1 MARKAY
7 GSQGR
12 RTARGRGHAG
22 SAATDAAYGNGRAE
36 GSGLEA
42 ALSGVAAGTEGM
54 VLDLQRMIR
63 QPGVSARDEGLEE
76 CALLLG
82 SMLEDAGLDSEV
94 LHLKPG
100 GRVGRASGTRAGPP
114 PPPPPPPVV
123 FAERRSES
131 NPDKTL
137 LFYNHYDVQP
147 EEPVELWRYGPFDA
161 VRRGNRVYGRGAID
175 DKGEIAARIRAVGSY
190 IRETG
195 DVPCNIKFVIEGE
208 EEIGSGHLPRYL
220 SRYRRKFACDGVIW
234 EFGYVDPR
242 GRPVVGLGMKGLMFV
257 ELTARGPAGDAHSSL
272 AVLIKNP
279 AWRIVEALSTMR
291 RADGRITIPG
301 WYDDVRRLTARDV
314 RLLEAEEF
322 DEASFRR
329 EYGVDGFVGGLRGL
343 GAKKALAGA
352 ATCNIAGISSG
363 YSGSG
368 AKTVLPAVAVAKLD
382 FRLVPDMV
390 PSRQFGLIT
399 RHLEA
404 NGFAD
409 VRARML
415 HGEAAARTDPS
426 EQFVRNVRDAAS
438 ASFGSEP
445 VVCISNP
452 AAGPMHAFQKALGA
466 PCVSVGGTYVFSKI
480 HSPNE
485 FARVDLLKKTA
496 ACMCRIMDV
505 FGRQS

>member
-1 MARKAY
+1 MARKTY
-7 GSQGR
+7 GSQRR
-12 RTARGRGHAG
+12 RTARGHGHAG
-22 SAATDAAYGNGRAE
+22 SAADAADYGGRAK
-36 GSGLEA
+36 GPGLEA
-42 ALSGVAAGTEGM
+42 ALSGVAAGTEKM

-63 QPGVSARDEGLEE
+63 QPSVSARGEGLEE

-82 SMLEDAGLDSEV
+82 SMLEDVGLDSEV
-94 LHLKPG
+94 LYLKPG
-100 GRVGRASGTRAGPP
+100 RGRGGRASGTRAGPS
-114 PPPPPPPVV
+114 PPPPVV
-123 FAERRSES
+123 YAERRSES

-161 VRRGNRVYGRGAID
+161 VRRGNLVYGRGAID

-195 DVPCNIKFVIEGE
+195 DVPCNIKFVVEGE

-220 SRYRRKFACDGVIW
+220 TRYRRKFACDGVIW
-234 EFGYVDPR
+234 EFGYVGPR
-242 GRPVVGLGMKGLMFV
+242 GRPIVGLGMKGLMFI
-257 ELTARGPAGDAHSSL
+257 ELTARGPAMDAHSSL

-279 AWRIVEALSTMR
+279 AWRIVEALNTMR
-291 RADGRITIPG
+291 RPDGRITIPG

-322 DEASFRR
+322 DEASFRK
-329 EYGVDGFVGGLRGL
+329 EYGVDGFVGDVRGL

-352 ATCNIAGISSG
+352 PTCNIAGISSG

-409 VRARML
+409 MHARML

-426 EQFVRNVRDAAS
+426 EQLVRS
-438 ASFGSEP
+438 
-445 VVCISNP
+445 
-452 AAGPMHAFQKALGA
+452 
-466 PCVSVGGTYVFSKI
+466 
-480 HSPNE
+480 
-485 FARVDLLKKTA
+485 
-496 ACMCRIMDV
+496 
-505 FGRQS
+505 

>member
-1 MARKAY
+1 MARKTY
-7 GSQGR
+7 GSQRR
-12 RTARGRGHAG
+12 RTARGHGHAG
-22 SAATDAAYGNGRAE
+22 SAADAADYGGRAK
-36 GSGLEA
+36 GPGLEA
-42 ALSGVAAGTEGM
+42 ALSGVAAGTEKM

-63 QPGVSARDEGLEE
+63 QPSVSARDEGLEE

-82 SMLEDAGLDSEV
+82 SMLEDVGLDSEV
-94 LHLKPG
+94 LYLKPG
-100 GRVGRASGTRAGPP
+100 RGRGGRASGTRAGPS
-114 PPPPPPPVV
+114 PPPPVV
-123 FAERRSES
+123 YAERRSES

-161 VRRGNRVYGRGAID
+161 VRRGNLVYGRGAID

-195 DVPCNIKFVIEGE
+195 DVPCNIKFVVEGE

-220 SRYRRKFACDGVIW
+220 TRYRRKFACDGVIW
-234 EFGYVDPR
+234 EFGYVGPR
-242 GRPVVGLGMKGLMFV
+242 GRPIVGLGMKGLMFI
-257 ELTARGPAGDAHSSL
+257 ELTARGPAMDAHSSL

-279 AWRIVEALSTMR
+279 AWRIVEALNTMR
-291 RADGRITIPG
+291 RPDGRITIPG

-322 DEASFRR
+322 DEASFRK
-329 EYGVDGFVGGLRGL
+329 EYGVDGFVGDVRGL

-352 ATCNIAGISSG
+352 PTCNIAGISSG

-409 VRARML
+409 MHARML

-426 EQFVRNVRDAAS
+426 EQLVRS
-438 ASFGSEP
+438 
-445 VVCISNP
+445 
-452 AAGPMHAFQKALGA
+452 
-466 PCVSVGGTYVFSKI
+466 
-480 HSPNE
+480 
-485 FARVDLLKKTA
+485 
-496 ACMCRIMDV
+496 
-505 FGRQS
+505 

>member
-1 MARKAY
+1 MTRKAH
-7 GSQGR
+7 GPQR
-12 RTARGRGHAG
+12 RRAARGSGRAG
-22 SAATDAAYGNGRAE
+22 SAAGAADSDGRAK

-42 ALSGVAAGTEGM
+42 ALSGAAADTERM

-63 QPGVSARDEGLEE
+63 QPSVSARGEGLEE
-76 CALLLG
+76 CALLLA

-94 LHLKPG
+94 LYLKPG
-100 GRVGRASGTRAGPP
+100 DRGRRASGTRAGPSTP
-114 PPPPPPPVV
+114 SPPPPVV
-123 FAERRSES
+123 YAERRSES
-131 NPDKTL
+131 NPGKTL

-147 EEPVELWRYGPFDA
+147 EEPVDLWRHPPFGA

-220 SRYRRKFACDGVIW
+220 SRYRKKFACDGVIW

-242 GRPVVGLGMKGLMFV
+242 GRPIVGLGMKGLLFV
-257 ELTARGPAGDAHSSL
+257 ELTARGPARDAHSSL

-279 AWRIVEALSTMR
+279 AWRIVEALNTMR
-291 RADGRITIPG
+291 RPDGRITIPG
-301 WYDDVRRLTARDV
+301 WYDDVQRLTARDI

-322 DEASFRR
+322 DETSFMK
-329 EYGVDGFVGGLRGL
+329 EYGVDGFVGGVRGL

-352 ATCNIAGISSG
+352 PTCNIAGISSG

-368 AKTVLPAVAVAKLD
+368 VKTVLPAVATAKLD

-409 VRARML
+409 VQARMF

-426 EQFVRNVRDAAS
+426 EQLARHVRDAAS

-452 AAGPMHAFQKALGA
+452 ATGPMHAFQEVLGA

-480 HSPNE
+480 HSPDE
-485 FARVDLLKKTA
+485 FARIDLLKKTA
-496 ACMCRIMDV
+496 ACMCRIMDM
-505 FGRQS
+505 FGGSC